1 MSGLHSIRLAID
13 VATKKRDQLSK
24 ELAEI
29 QKTMLFSQG
38 QLEQLQTYSGDT
50 DARWT
55 SVARVCATPE
65 LMRHHY
71 QFMDRL
77 HHAMGLQQ
85 GVLSDLLRR
94 TEVARKVLLDA
105 EFRLNGLKRILAT
118 RQAETMAGQVRREQ
132 KQADEFAAMQFR
144 RVMSE
149 NQLENP
155 HEH

>member
-1 MSGLHSIRLAID
+1 MSAFKSIQLAID

-29 QKTMLFSQG
+29 QKTMLFAQG

-50 DARWT
+50 DVRWT
-55 SVARVCATPE
+55 SVATICATPE

-71 QFMDRL
+71 QFMERL

-85 GVLSDLLRR
+85 GVVNDLFRQA
-94 TEVARKVLLDA
+94 EVARKVLLDA

-118 RQAETMAGQVRREQ
+118 RQAEIMAGQMRREQ
-132 KQADEFAAMQFR
+132 KQADEFAALQFR
-144 RVMSE
+144 RVMGE